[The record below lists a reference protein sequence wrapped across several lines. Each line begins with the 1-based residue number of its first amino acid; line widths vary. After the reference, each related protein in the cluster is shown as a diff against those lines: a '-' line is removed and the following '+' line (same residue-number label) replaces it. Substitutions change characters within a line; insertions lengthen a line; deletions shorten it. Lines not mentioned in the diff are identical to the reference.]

1 MCVPVKGPEDPQAL
15 AIAQVRSH
23 YSLFTRHNTQA
34 EITPQARMK
43 ERHNT
48 QAEITPQARMKER
61 HNTQAE
67 ITPQARRKET
77 QTLLLD
83 SYALDLLSPITPD
96 NKITEYHSETIK
108 ISLPEIIP

>member
-1 MCVPVKGPEDPQAL
+1 VCVPVKGPEDPQAL

-23 YSLFTRHNTQA
+23 YSLFT
-34 EITPQARMK
+34 
-43 ERHNT
+43 RHNT

>member
-1 MCVPVKGPEDPQAL
+1 VCVPVKGPEDPQAL

-34 EITPQARMK
+34 EITPQAR
-43 ERHNT
+43 R
-48 QAEITPQARMKER
+48 KER

>member
-23 YSLFTRHNTQA
+23 YSLFT
-34 EITPQARMK
+34 
-43 ERHNT
+43 RHNT

>member
-23 YSLFTRHNTQA
+23 YSLFT
-34 EITPQARMK
+34 
-43 ERHNT
+43 
-48 QAEITPQARMKER
+48 R